1 MEGFFIALRTRM
13 QCPGKLSPY
22 IQSVQMLATLLHAH
36 CCMPLSPMLLNFM
49 AVVRVQIQWA
59 QLCV

>member
-1 MEGFFIALRTRM
+1 M